1 MSAKIPNPTETNLGT
16 FNERAELLLR
26 QRAHDAERSVR
37 LLRASARAALVLLV
51 LVLAPF
57 VLAGP
62 YGTIGESV
70 PISSSWWC
78 SAC

>member
-1 MSAKIPNPTETNLGT
+1 MKPGNGIVALAW
-16 FNERAELLLR
+16 RQLR
-26 QRAHDAERSVR
+26 RDLAAGDVR
-37 LLRASARAALVLLV
+37 ILIAALVLAVLAVTAVGLV

-62 YGTIGESV
+62 YGTIGGAV
-70 PISSSWWC
+70 PFSSGWWC